1 MWMSDWPGPV
11 VLDDETINSNNVSLK
26 RFVDRERSAAANRM
40 SHIFGL
46 TGPTSTAETACSKPR
61 MDSMSSPT
69 AKKNMQKSTNLV
81 FQSWHI
87 VPPRKKNI
95 FFLCPTN
102 DHFWHLFCLVEAPRR
117 WWRLASPRWPWGEG
131 EGRSEKQSESN
142 WHFFQVASLWQKMPI
157 HHLFRSKLDDQMNP
171 NIGTDLKHGLVVG
184 GPDFVETL
192 VMLWSCG
199 LCY

>member
-1 MWMSDWPGPV
+1 MWLMWIITRWTMWIPDWPGPV

-69 AKKNMQKSTNLV
+69 GKKNMQKSTNLV
-81 FQSWHI
+81 FQSWQR
-87 VPPRKKNI
+87 VPPPKENH

-102 DHFWHLFCLVEAPRR
+102 DHFWHLFLLGWGSSSLVALGIAQMTMRR
-117 WWRLASPRWPWGEG
+117 GRGKIRKTIRIKLAFFSGCKFMAKNANSSP
-131 EGRSEKQSESN
+131 
-142 WHFFQVASLWQKMPI
+142 V
-157 HHLFRSKLDDQMNP
+157 
-171 NIGTDLKHGLVVG
+171 
-184 GPDFVETL
+184 
-192 VMLWSCG
+192 
-199 LCY
+199 

>member
-1 MWMSDWPGPV
+1 MWIPDWPGPV
-11 VLDDETINSNNVSLK
+11 VLDDETIDSNNVSLK

-69 AKKNMQKSTNLV
+69 GKKNMQKSTNLV

-87 VPPRKKNI
+87 VPPPKKNHFCVRQTTTFDT
-95 FFLCPTN
+95 FFAWLRLLVAGGAWHRPD
-102 DHFWHLFCLVEAPRR
+102 DHEARAREDPKNNQNQIGISF
-117 WWRLASPRWPWGEG
+117 RLPS
-131 EGRSEKQSESN
+131 
-142 WHFFQVASLWQKMPI
+142 I
-157 HHLFRSKLDDQMNP
+157 HHWFRSKLDDQMNP

>member
-1 MWMSDWPGPV
+1 MWKITRWTCCFGWWNDK
-11 VLDDETINSNNVSLK
+11 LK

-46 TGPTSTAETACSKPR
+46 TGPTSTAETACSRAQKCRECHPEKKH
-61 MDSMSSPT
+61 
-69 AKKNMQKSTNLV
+69 AKKWCKKSTDLV
-81 FQSWHI
+81 FQSWHR
-87 VPPRKKNI
+87 VPKI
-95 FFLCPTN
+95 FLFFVSDH
-102 DHFWHLFCLVEAPRR
+102 DHFFTPFFCLVEAPRR

-131 EGRSEKQSESN
+131 EGRSENQSESN
-142 WHFFQVASLWQKMPI
+142 WHFFRMPSI

-199 LCY
+199 LCH